1 MCSLVEFTIYVAN
14 TSRSKC
20 LLHNT
25 PWTLAKYDPYL
36 PILGVNVD
44 LINSLH
50 DRDNAIVFSL
60 CNVQ

>member
-1 MCSLVEFTIYVAN
+1 MLRTLVDLNASYTI
-14 TSRSKC
+14 
-20 LLHNT
+20 H
-25 PWTLAKYDPYL
+25 LAKYDPYL

>member
-1 MCSLVEFTIYVAN
+1 MLRTLVDLNASYTIH
-14 TSRSKC
+14 RG
-20 LLHNT
+20 
-25 PWTLAKYDPYL
+25 PFAKYDPYL